1 MTSLTI
7 DRPSILDVAKHCR
20 LSKATVSKALNAPAD
35 STLVSAR
42 TRARVHAAV
51 KKLGY
56 RRSWRA
62 QALARR
68 RSQAIAITYSAPVG
82 AVPRGVY
89 WEVVDGL
96 EKRLVERDYTPT
108 FLHLRRAEER
118 VEQMLSDG
126 RFDGCISLGLIAPT
140 VLNML
145 RRHKVPSVLINSGAD
160 ATWSRVNP
168 NDDQGGGEAM
178 AHLLRQ
184 GHRRILYYAG
194 EAVLDHPS
202 AVLREGAYRRCMR
215 EAGLQPLPAFVGSA
229 DALVDHIQ
237 HSRESSPTAIVDF
250 EHWSAIRLLQA
261 LWRRGI
267 RVPNDISLMTFN
279 DTHPVADLIPPL
291 TTVALPG
298 REMAVR
304 AVEML
309 LRQLEEP
316 QRRPEAVVL
325 DETLIVR
332 ESTAPPIS
340 AQSGEQR
347 REKP

>member
-1 MTSLTI
+1 MSDLAT
-7 DRPSILDVAKHCR
+7 DRPSILDVANHCG

-35 STLVSAR
+35 SKLVSAR
-42 TRARVHAAV
+42 TRARVHDAV

-56 RRSWRA
+56 RPNWRA

-68 RSQAIAITYSAPVG
+68 RSQAIAITYSSPVG

-89 WEVVDGL
+89 WEIVDGL
-96 EKRLVERDYTPT
+96 EKKLVEHDYIPT

-118 VEQMLSDG
+118 VERMLSDG

-140 VLNML
+140 VLNMI
-145 RRHKVPSVLINSGAD
+145 RRHKVQSVLINSGAD
-160 ATWSRVNP
+160 ETWSRVNP

-178 AHLLRQ
+178 AHLLDL

-194 EAVLDHPS
+194 EAILDHPS
-202 AVLREGAYRRCMR
+202 AALREGAYRRCMI
-215 EAGLQPLPAFVGSA
+215 EAGLEPLPAFVGTAATLVAHIERSGNSA
-229 DALVDHIQ
+229 
-237 HSRESSPTAIVDF
+237 PTAIVDF

-267 RVPNDISLMTFN
+267 RVPSDLSLVTFN

-298 REMAVR
+298 RIMAEK

-316 QRRPEAVVL
+316 ERGPETVTL
-325 DETLIVR
+325 DERLVVR
-332 ESTAPPIS
+332 ESTAPIS
-340 AQSGEQR
+340 ARAEEMR
-347 REKP
+347 RENL

>member
-1 MTSLTI
+1 MTDIAT
-7 DRPSILDVAKHCR
+7 DRPSILDVANHCR
-20 LSKATVSKALNAPAD
+20 LSKATVSKALNTPAD
-35 STLVSAR
+35 SKLVSAR
-42 TRARVHAAV
+42 TRARVQDAV

-56 RRSWRA
+56 RPNWRA

-68 RSQAIAITYSAPVG
+68 RSQAIAIAYSSPIG

-96 EKRLVERDYTPT
+96 EKQLVERDYIPT

-118 VEQMLSDG
+118 VERMLSDG

-140 VLNML
+140 VLSML
-145 RRHKVPSVLINSGAD
+145 RRHNVPSVLINSGAD

-168 NDDQGGGEAM
+168 NDDQGGSEAV

-194 EAVLDHPS
+194 EAILNHPS
-202 AVLREGAYRRCMR
+202 AVLRHGAYHRCMQ
-215 EAGLQPLPAFVGSA
+215 EAGLEPLPAFVGTA
-229 DALVDHIQ
+229 NMLVDHIQ
-237 HSRESSPTAIVDF
+237 QSGNCSPTAIIDF
-250 EHWSAIRLLQA
+250 EHWSAIRLLQC

-267 RVPNDISLMTFN
+267 RVPSDMSLITFN

-298 REMAVR
+298 REMAAR
-304 AVEML
+304 AVEIL

-316 QRRPEAVVL
+316 ERGPETVML
-325 DETLIVR
+325 DETLVVR
-332 ESTAPPIS
+332 ESTASMS
-340 AQSGEQR
+340 AR
-347 REKP
+347 

>member
-1 MTSLTI
+1 MTELAT
-7 DRPSILDVAKHCR
+7 DRPSILDVANHLG
-20 LSKATVSKALNAPAD
+20 LSKATVSKALNAPAE
-35 STLVSAR
+35 SKLVSQR
-42 TRARVHAAV
+42 TRARVQDAV

-56 RRSWRA
+56 RPNWRGRV
-62 QALARR
+62 LARR
-68 RSQAIAITYSAPVG
+68 RSQAIAVTYSAPVG

-96 EKRLVERDYTPT
+96 EKQLVERDYIPT
-108 FLHLRRAEER
+108 FLHVRRAEER
-118 VEQMLSDG
+118 VEQMLCDG

-145 RRHKVPSVLINSGAD
+145 RRHRVPSVLINSGAD

-178 AHLLRQ
+178 AHLLGQ

-194 EAVLDHPS
+194 QAILDHPS
-202 AVLREGAYRRCMR
+202 AVFREGAYRRCMR
-215 EAGLQPLPAFVGSA
+215 EAGLESLPAFVGTA
-229 DALVDHIQ
+229 DMLVDHIQ
-237 HSRESSPTAIVDF
+237 RSGEPSPTAIIDF

-267 RVPNDISLMTFN
+267 RVPSDISLVTFN

-291 TTVALPG
+291 TTVALPA
-298 REMAVR
+298 RAMAER

-316 QRRPEAVVL
+316 ERGPETVVL
-325 DETLIVR
+325 DETLVVR
-332 ESTAPPIS
+332 ESTAPMS
-340 AQSGEQR
+340 AWSEDQR
-347 REKP
+347 RERS

>member
-1 MTSLTI
+1 MTDSAV
-7 DRPSILDVAKHCR
+7 DRPNILDVAKHCR

-35 STLVSAR
+35 SKLVSPR
-42 TRARVHAAV
+42 TRARVQAAV
-51 KKLGY
+51 RKLGY
-56 RRSWRA
+56 RPNWRA

-68 RSQAIAITYSAPVG
+68 RSQAIAIAYSSPVG

-96 EKRLVERDYTPT
+96 EKELVEHDYIPT

-126 RFDGCISLGLIAPT
+126 RFDGCISLGLIAPA

-145 RRHKVPSVLINSGAD
+145 RRHNVPSVLINSGAD
-160 ATWSRVNP
+160 STWSRVNP

-178 AHLLRQ
+178 AHLLRH

-194 EAVLDHPS
+194 EAILDHPS
-202 AVLREGAYRRCMR
+202 AADRYDAYSRCMK
-215 EAGLQPLPAFVGSA
+215 EAGLEPLPGFVGPA
-229 DALVDHIQ
+229 DALVNHI
-237 HSRESSPTAIVDF
+237 RESGETSPTAIIDF

-261 LWRRGI
+261 LWRGGV
-267 RVPNDISLMTFN
+267 RVPRDISLVTFN

-298 REMAVR
+298 RMMAVR

-316 QRRPEAVVL
+316 ERGPETVVL
-325 DETLIVR
+325 DETLVVR
-332 ESTAPPIS
+332 ESTAPMS
-340 AQSGEQR
+340 AR
-347 REKP
+347 

>member
-1 MTSLTI
+1 MTDLAVN
-7 DRPSILDVAKHCR
+7 RPSILDVANHCG
-20 LSKATVSKALNAPAD
+20 LSKATVSKALNAPEE
-35 STLVSAR
+35 SKLVSAR
-42 TRARVHAAV
+42 TRARVQDAV
-51 KKLGY
+51 KTLGY
-56 RRSWRA
+56 RPNWRA

-68 RSQAIAITYSAPVG
+68 RSQAVAITYSSPVG

-108 FLHLRRAEER
+108 FLHLRRVEER

-194 EAVLDHPS
+194 QAILDHPS
-202 AVLREGAYRRCMR
+202 AVLRHGAYQRCMR
-215 EAGLQPLPAFVGSA
+215 QAGLEPLQPFVGTA
-229 DALVDHIQ
+229 EMLVDHIQ
-237 HSRESSPTAIVDF
+237 
-250 EHWSAIRLLQA
+250 
-261 LWRRGI
+261 
-267 RVPNDISLMTFN
+267 
-279 DTHPVADLIPPL
+279 
-291 TTVALPG
+291 
-298 REMAVR
+298 
-304 AVEML
+304 
-309 LRQLEEP
+309 
-316 QRRPEAVVL
+316 
-325 DETLIVR
+325 
-332 ESTAPPIS
+332 
-340 AQSGEQR
+340 QSG
-347 REKP
+347 

>member
-1 MTSLTI
+1 MTDLAA
-7 DRPSILDVAKHCR
+7 DRPSILDVANHCG

-35 STLVSAR
+35 SKLVSPR
-42 TRARVHAAV
+42 TRARVQAAV

-56 RRSWRA
+56 RPNWRA

-68 RSQAIAITYSAPVG
+68 RSQAIAIMHSSRVG

-89 WEVVDGL
+89 WEIVDGL
-96 EKRLVERDYTPT
+96 ENELVNRDYIPT
-108 FLHLRRAEER
+108 FLHVRRAEER

-126 RFDGCISLGLIAPT
+126 RFDGCISLGLIEPT
-140 VLNML
+140 VLKML
-145 RRHKVPSVLINSGAD
+145 RRHSVPSVLINSGAD

-168 NDDQGGGEAM
+168 NDDQGGGQAM
-178 AHLLRQ
+178 DHLLRQ

-194 EAVLDHPS
+194 ETALDHPS
-202 AVLREGAYRRCMR
+202 AFLRHGAYHRCML
-215 EAGLQPLPAFVGSA
+215 EAGLEPIPAFVGTA
-229 DALVDHIQ
+229 DMLVEHIQ
-237 HSRESSPTAIVDF
+237 RSGGTAPTAIIDF

-261 LWRRGI
+261 LWRRGV
-267 RVPNDISLMTFN
+267 RVPSDISLVTFN
-279 DTHPVADLIPPL
+279 DTHPVADLTPPL

-316 QRRPEAVVL
+316 ERGPETVVL
-325 DETLIVR
+325 DETLVVR
-332 ESTAPPIS
+332 ESTAPMS
-340 AQSGEQR
+340 ARKSTSKE
-347 REKP
+347 REL

>member
-1 MTSLTI
+1 MTDLAA
-7 DRPSILDVAKHCR
+7 DRPSILDVANHCG

-35 STLVSAR
+35 SKLVSSR
-42 TRARVHAAV
+42 TRARVQAAV

-56 RRSWRA
+56 RPNFRA

-68 RSQAIAITYSAPVG
+68 RSQAIAITYSSPVG

-96 EKRLVERDYTPT
+96 EKALVEHNYTPT
-108 FLHLRRAEER
+108 FLHLRQAEER

-126 RFDGCISLGLIAPT
+126 RFDGCISLGLIAPA

-145 RRHKVPSVLINSGAD
+145 RRRNVPSVLINSGAD
-160 ATWSRVNP
+160 ETWSRVNP

-178 AHLLRQ
+178 AHLISQ

-194 EAVLDHPS
+194 EAILDHPS
-202 AVLREGAYRRCMR
+202 AALREGAYRRCMKA
-215 EAGLQPLPAFVGSA
+215 AGLEPLPAFVGPA
-229 DALVDHIQ
+229 DMLVEYIQ
-237 HSRESSPTAIVDF
+237 RSGEASPTAIMDY

-267 RVPNDISLMTFN
+267 RVPSDISLITFN
-279 DTHPVADLIPPL
+279 DTHPVADLTPPL

-298 REMAVR
+298 REMAAR
-304 AVEML
+304 AVEIL

-316 QRRPEAVVL
+316 ERGPETVIL
-325 DETLIVR
+325 DETLVVR
-332 ESTAPPIS
+332 ESTAPMS
-340 AQSGEQR
+340 AR
-347 REKP
+347 

>member
-1 MTSLTI
+1 MTDLAVN
-7 DRPSILDVAKHCR
+7 RPSILDVANHCG

-35 STLVSAR
+35 SKLVSAR
-42 TRARVHAAV
+42 TRARVQDAV

-56 RRSWRA
+56 RPNWRA

-89 WEVVDGL
+89 WEIVDGL
-96 EKRLVERDYTPT
+96 EKQLVERDYIPT

-126 RFDGCISLGLIAPT
+126 RFDGCISLGLIAPA

-145 RRHKVPSVLINSGAD
+145 RRHRVPSVLINSGAD
-160 ATWSRVNP
+160 ATWWRVNP

-178 AHLLRQ
+178 AHLLAQ

-194 EAVLDHPS
+194 EFMLDHPS
-202 AVLREGAYRRCMR
+202 AILREGAYRRCMQ
-215 EAGLQPLPAFVGSA
+215 EAGLEPLPAFIGTA
-229 DALVDHIQ
+229 EMLADHIQ
-237 HSRESSPTAIVDF
+237 QSGKSAPTAIVDF
-250 EHWSAIRLLQA
+250 EHYSAIRLLQA
-261 LWRRGI
+261 LWRRQI
-267 RVPNDISLMTFN
+267 HVPSDISLVTFN

-291 TTVALPG
+291 TTVGLPG
-298 REMAVR
+298 RVMAER

-316 QRRPEAVVL
+316 ERGPETITL
-325 DETLIVR
+325 DEKLVVR
-332 ESTAPPIS
+332 ESTAPMS
-340 AQSGEQR
+340 ERAEETR
-347 REKP
+347 REKL

>member
-1 MTSLTI
+1 MTDLAA
-7 DRPSILDVAKHCR
+7 DRPSILDVANHCG

-35 STLVSAR
+35 SKLVSAR
-42 TRARVHAAV
+42 TRARVQDAV

-56 RRSWRA
+56 RPNWRA

-68 RSQAIAITYSAPVG
+68 RSQAIAIMHSSRVG

-89 WEVVDGL
+89 WEIVDSL
-96 EKRLVERDYTPT
+96 EKELVERDYVPT
-108 FLHLRRAEER
+108 FLHVRRAEER

-168 NDDQGGGEAM
+168 NDDQGGAEAV

-194 EAVLDHPS
+194 EIVLDHPS
-202 AVLREGAYRRCMR
+202 AVLRQGAYRRCMR
-215 EAGLQPLPAFVGSA
+215 EAGLEPLPPFVGTA
-229 DALVDHIQ
+229 DMLVDHVQ
-237 HSRESSPTAIVDF
+237 RSGEASPTAIVDF
-250 EHWSAIRLLQA
+250 EHWSAIRVLQC
-261 LWRRGI
+261 LWRRGV
-267 RVPNDISLMTFN
+267 RVPSDVSLITFN
-279 DTHPVADLIPPL
+279 DTHPVADVIPPL

-298 REMAVR
+298 QVMAVR

-316 QRRPEAVVL
+316 ERGPETVML
-325 DETLIVR
+325 DETLVVR
-332 ESTAPPIS
+332 ESTAPVS
-340 AQSGEQR
+340 AR
-347 REKP
+347 

>member
-1 MTSLTI
+1 MTDLAI
-7 DRPSILDVAKHCR
+7 DRPNILDVANHCG
-20 LSKATVSKALNAPAD
+20 LSKATVSKALNTPA
-35 STLVSAR
+35 TAKLVSAR
-42 TRARVHAAV
+42 TRARVEDAV

-96 EKRLVERDYTPT
+96 EKELVDRDYIPT
-108 FLHLRRAEER
+108 FLHVRRAEER

-140 VLNML
+140 VLTML
-145 RRHKVPSVLINSGAD
+145 RRHNVPSVLINSGAD
-160 ATWSRVNP
+160 STWTRVNP
-168 NDDQGGGEAM
+168 NDDQGGAQAM
-178 AHLLRQ
+178 AHLLGQ

-194 EAVLDHPS
+194 ETILDHPS
-202 AVLREGAYRRCMR
+202 AVLRQSAYQRCMR
-215 EAGLQPLPAFVGSA
+215 EAGLEPLPPLVGTA
-229 DALVDHIQ
+229 DMLVDHIQ
-237 HSRESSPTAIVDF
+237 RSGESSPTAIIDF
-250 EHWSAIRLLQA
+250 EHWSAIRVLQC
-261 LWRRGI
+261 LWRRGV
-267 RVPNDISLMTFN
+267 RVPDDVSLITFN
-279 DTHPVADLIPPL
+279 DTHPVADVIPPL

-298 REMAVR
+298 RAMAER

-316 QRRPEAVVL
+316 ERGPETVTL
-325 DETLIVR
+325 DETLVVR
-332 ESTAPPIS
+332 ESTAPMS
-340 AQSGEQR
+340 AR
-347 REKP
+347 

>member
-1 MTSLTI
+1 MTGLAA
-7 DRPSILDVAKHCR
+7 DRSSIVDVANHCG

-35 STLVSAR
+35 SKLVSAR
-42 TRARVHAAV
+42 TRERVQDAV

-56 RRSWRA
+56 RPNWRA

-89 WEVVDGL
+89 WEIVDGL
-96 EKRLVERDYTPT
+96 EKKLVERDYIPT

-168 NDDQGGGEAM
+168 NDDQGGAEAM
-178 AHLLRQ
+178 AHLLGQ

-194 EAVLDHPS
+194 EFILDHPS
-202 AVLREGAYRRCMR
+202 AVLRQGAYRRCMR
-215 EAGLQPLPAFVGSA
+215 DAGLDPLPAFVGTA
-229 DALVDHIQ
+229 DMLLDHIQ
-237 HSRESSPTAIVDF
+237 RSGRSSPTAIIDF

-267 RVPNDISLMTFN
+267 RVPGDISLITFN
-279 DTHPVADLIPPL
+279 DTHPVADLTPPL
-291 TTVALPG
+291 TTVALPA
-298 REMAVR
+298 RAMAEQ

-309 LRQLEEP
+309 
-316 QRRPEAVVL
+316 
-325 DETLIVR
+325 
-332 ESTAPPIS
+332 
-340 AQSGEQR
+340 
-347 REKP
+347 

>member
-1 MTSLTI
+1 MTDLAA
-7 DRPSILDVAKHCR
+7 DRPNILDVANHCG

-35 STLVSAR
+35 SKLVSAR
-42 TRARVHAAV
+42 TRARVQAAV

-56 RRSWRA
+56 RPNWRA

-68 RSQAIAITYSAPVG
+68 RSQAIAITYSSPVG

-96 EKRLVERDYTPT
+96 EKQLVERNYTPT

-145 RRHKVPSVLINSGAD
+145 RRHSIPSVLINSGAD

-178 AHLLRQ
+178 AHLLGQ

-194 EAVLDHPS
+194 EAILDHPS
-202 AVLREGAYRRCMR
+202 AVLRQGAYSRCMR
-215 EAGLQPLPAFVGSA
+215 EAGLEPLPAFVGTA
-229 DALVDHIQ
+229 DMLVDHIQ
-237 HSRESSPTAIVDF
+237 RPGAPAPTAIIDF

-267 RVPNDISLMTFN
+267 RVPSDISLITFN

-291 TTVALPG
+291 TTVGLPG
-298 REMAVR
+298 RMMAVR
-304 AVEML
+304 AVDML

-316 QRRPEAVVL
+316 ERGPETVVL
-325 DETLIVR
+325 DETLVVR
-332 ESTAPPIS
+332 ESTAPVS
-340 AQSGEQR
+340 ER
-347 REKP
+347 

>member
-1 MTSLTI
+1 MTELVI
-7 DRPSILDVAKHCR
+7 NRPSILDVANHLG

-35 STLVSAR
+35 SKLVSQR
-42 TRARVHAAV
+42 TRARVQDAV

-56 RRSWRA
+56 RPNWRG
-62 QALARR
+62 QVLARR
-68 RSQAIAITYSAPVG
+68 RSQAIAVTYSAPVG

-89 WEVVDGL
+89 WEIVDGL
-96 EKRLVERDYTPT
+96 EKQLVERDYIPT
-108 FLHLRRAEER
+108 FLHLRRAEGQ

-140 VLNML
+140 VLNMP

-168 NDDQGGGEAM
+168 NDGQGGQEAM
-178 AHLLRQ
+178 AHLLGQ
-184 GHRRILYYAG
+184 GHQRILYYAG
-194 EAVLDHPS
+194 EAIIDHPS
-202 AVLREGAYRRCMR
+202 TVLREGAYRRCMQ
-215 EAGLQPLPAFVGSA
+215 EAGLQPLPAFVGTA
-229 DALVDHIQ
+229 GVLVDHIQ
-237 HSRESSPTAIVDF
+237 QLGKTAPTAIVDF

-267 RVPNDISLMTFN
+267 RVPTDISLVTFN

-291 TTVALPG
+291 TTVGLPG
-298 REMAVR
+298 RAMAER

-316 QRRPEAVVL
+316 ERGPETVTL
-325 DETLIVR
+325 DETLVVR
-332 ESTAPPIS
+332 ESTAPMS
-340 AQSGEQR
+340 ARAEETR
-347 REKP
+347 REKL